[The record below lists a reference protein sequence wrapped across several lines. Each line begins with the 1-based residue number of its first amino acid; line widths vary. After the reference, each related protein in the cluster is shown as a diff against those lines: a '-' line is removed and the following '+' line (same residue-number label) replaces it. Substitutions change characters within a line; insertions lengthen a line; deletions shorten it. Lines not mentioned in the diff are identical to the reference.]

1 MQQIDFY
8 MVDAFTTTTFGGNAA
23 AVCPLDDW
31 LPDEIL
37 LKMSPEQSS
46 HAEEIIKAYA
56 KSFGIIS

>member
-1 MQQIDFY
+1 MQIIFY
-8 MVDAFTTTTFGGNAA
+8 LVTRDNHN
-23 AVCPLDDW
+23 PLN
-31 LPDEIL
+31 EIL